1 MADGMTGWNGLHDW
15 QAAGIWDQ
23 IHPILLAHLRQAD
36 GIDFER
42 FIVDMGTSAPWVG
55 VKKPAPAPS
64 IARNWGANTPSSPTA
79 KVCPWSPI
87 RSRRTR
93 RMPI

>member
-1 MADGMTGWNGLHDW
+1 MAGHDRLESLARLL
-15 QAAGIWDQ
+15 AAGILDQ

-42 FIVDMGTSAPWVG
+42 FIVDTGHVRAVG
-55 VKKPAPAPS
+55 GGKKPAPAPS

-79 KVCPWSPI
+79 KACPWSPI

-93 RMPI
+93 RMPT